1 MNASERKKT
10 HTMGQ
15 GDFQMPGICSQ
26 ITFFYY
32 RNFERARDFYER
44 IMGFELADDQGT
56 CRIYSVQ
63 GTAFLGIVDEN
74 HGHCSAPVSESNVL
88 VTLVVNN
95 VREWWEH
102 LRRENV
108 KITSELLFKPDISIE
123 AFFFEDPEGYALEV
137 QSFLKPELQELFS
150 QK

>member
-1 MNASERKKT
+1 MKAAENNE
-10 HTMGQ
+10 Q
-15 GDFQMPGICSQ
+15 GDFGMPEICSQ

-56 CRIYSVQ
+56 CRIYRVQ

-74 HGHCSAPVSESNVL
+74 HGHCSAPVNESNVL
-88 VTLVVNN
+88 VTLVVND

-108 KITSELLFKPDISIE
+108 KITSELLLKPEISIE

-137 QSFLKPELQELFS
+137 QSFLKPELRKVFS
-150 QK
+150 QE